1 MRILRAVIEIDLTWP
16 VGPASHMSCM
26 VFEGREGQF

>member
-26 VFEGREGQF
+26 EIEGLEGGF